1 MMEMSIREFLK
12 KIAEMIFTLVVV
24 AFFIVF
30 FAIVVMLMFNAIA
43 WWASYLG
50 FV

>member
-1 MMEMSIREFLK
+1 MREMSIREFLK

-24 AFFIVF
+24 AFFITF
-30 FAIVVMLMFNAIA
+30 FAVIFMLMINAIA
-43 WWASYLG
+43 WWANYLG